1 MTSGLRNWA
10 TISFCCSSHPAGG
23 VNGLEWQPP
32 WRRTVA
38 ARRGALTHLA
48 SEQLP
53 SGQGC
58 VHVCKHACL
67 WRWGRGGAWMPS
79 RGQHTMRWKSL
90 NLSGRTEDSR
100 TRIPVHPA
108 RGRRGTCPASPA
120 GPRGV
125 RPGICPSLTSRAGA
139 AESSY
144 PLPFCCPLPLLPR
157 EPVCPLPD
165 PKDSRGQL
173 CLQGAIHL
181 PSVPPPPALS
191 RDQTLHS
198 RAGVLSGL
206 PQGLSQTPSV
216 CAVFSQAVKVWSC
229 PPEL

>member
-157 EPVCPLPD
+157 RARVSLARPQGQQGTAVPPGSHPSPLRSPS
-165 PKDSRGQL
+165 PSSVPGPASA
-173 CLQGAIHL
+173 LQGW
-181 PSVPPPPALS
+181 
-191 RDQTLHS
+191 
-198 RAGVLSGL
+198 
-206 PQGLSQTPSV
+206 
-216 CAVFSQAVKVWSC
+216 CAVRA
-229 PPEL
+229 PPGP